1 MKHTAIVIA
10 FFLSLNFG
18 IAQEQNAAPT
28 ALEIVNKRMELY
40 NQHNFEGFIKLY
52 ADDVKIYTYPDKLLG
67 KGTENLTSIF
77 KPMFAAKTV
86 QVEIISQMNNG
97 SHVINHEIVT
107 EDGIETKYVS
117 IYEVSDGLIRSVRF
131 VRDYK

>member
-1 MKHTAIVIA
+1 MKLAAIVIA

-18 IAQEQNAAPT
+18 MAQEQNGTPT

-67 KGTENLTSIF
+67 KGTGDITSIF
-77 KPMFAAKTV
+77 SL
-86 QVEIISQMNNG
+86 ISFNLF
-97 SHVINHEIVT
+97 
-107 EDGIETKYVS
+107 YA
-117 IYEVSDGLIRSVRF
+117 LF
-131 VRDYK
+131 